1 MNYYVFICLDSIPIL
16 ETILNEEKEA
26 VEDFEQIDWYQTKY
40 IILDFK
46 SVYSKKNK
54 TIEKGNVSYKNKILT
69 KQISYY
75 RIDILKAKK
84 DLETKVVFKHE
95 NDLELIKFTN
105 AMFIDN
111 SSSFLTFIKTR
122 KILREKEIEAFEKAF
137 QKQIVEEKILDTWKN
152 INKS

>member
-54 TIEKGNVSYKNKILT
+54 TIEKGHVS
-69 KQISYY
+69 
-75 RIDILKAKK
+75 
-84 DLETKVVFKHE
+84 
-95 NDLELIKFTN
+95 
-105 AMFIDN
+105 
-111 SSSFLTFIKTR
+111 
-122 KILREKEIEAFEKAF
+122 
-137 QKQIVEEKILDTWKN
+137 
-152 INKS
+152 